1 MSYTAHQF
9 HIPVLGLCYSIDTPL
24 KVARFGISSV
34 LSIVEDQLIEDMR
47 AYHAAK
53 NNIPFDPI
61 PEKDPDHRAKR
72 ITAYLNLLS
81 ELVKQQSADMKQQD
95 FTPGTD
101 LTKYFELLPDNEL
114 KQQFISMMHMPDGEE
129 KDILQQHLKNAVTPG
144 DIDVNIMVKLNNP
157 AYDDNGEKMPEEY
170 SDALS
175 ALRGF
180 AKSKLTSSIVLSAGY
195 NPALFAYAEQF
206 NDFYPDKNNILTK
219 KIIIKVS
226 DYRSALIQGK
236 LCAKKGLWVS
246 EFRIE
251 SGLNCGGHA
260 FPTDGL
266 LMGSILEEFKIN
278 RQALAAELYEMC
290 NAALIAKGK
299 TPFSIMPVQKVTAQ
313 GGIGTA
319 AEQQLLLR
327 YYELDAVGW
336 GSPFLLVPE
345 VTNVDDDTL
354 QLMANAEPDDYRMNH
369 ASPLGVMFNN
379 FMKSSAE
386 AQRKKR
392 ITDNRAGSPCY
403 SKYLASDTEFTERPI
418 CTASRQYQQL
428 KRTQLAAATPSQ
440 ATEIALERLNEKD
453 CLCEGLT
460 ASVRLKNEMP
470 LSHKLSAVTIC
481 PGPNLSWFSGV
492 FSLKEMT
499 DHIYGRLNILN
510 ARYRPHMFI
519 NELKLYVDYFKR
531 LITETAANYNAKQD
545 RYLEKFRNNLL
556 KGIHYY
562 KQLIRLFT
570 YPEKT
575 SAELNA
581 IEAELLEIVL

>member
-47 AYHAAK
+47 TYHAAK

-72 ITAYLNLLS
+72 ITSYLNMLS
-81 ELVKQQSADMKQQD
+81 DLVKQQAADMQQQD

-114 KQQFISMMHMPDGEE
+114 KQEFISMMHMPDGEE
-129 KDILQQHLKNAVTPG
+129 KQLLKQHLKDAMTVG

-157 AYDDNGEKMPEEY
+157 AYDANGEKMPEEY

-180 AKSKLTSSIVLSAGY
+180 ANSNLTSSIVLSAGY
-195 NPALFAYAEQF
+195 NPALFTYAEQF
-206 NDFYPDKNNILTK
+206 SDFYPGENNILTK

-226 DYRSALIQGK
+226 DYRSALVQGK

-290 NAALIAKGK
+290 NAALIVKGK
-299 TPFSIMPVQKVTAQ
+299 TPFITMPVQKVTAQ

-354 QLMANAEPDDYRMNH
+354 QSMANAEPEDYRMSH

-379 FMKSSAE
+379 FTKSSSE
-386 AQRKKR
+386 VQRKKR
-392 ITDNRAGSPCY
+392 IADNRAGSPCY
-403 SKYLASDTEFTERPI
+403 SKYLTSDTEFTERPI

-428 KRTQLAAATPSQ
+428 KRTQLAATTSSQ
-440 ATEIALERLNEKD
+440 ATTIALERLNEKD

-460 ASVRLKNEMP
+460 ASVRLKNDMP

-481 PGPNLSWFSGV
+481 PGPNLSWFSGI

-519 NELKLYVDYFKR
+519 NELKLYVDHFKR
-531 LITETAANYNAKQD
+531 LIVETAANYNARQD

-556 KGIHYY
+556 KGINYY
-562 KQLIRLFT
+562 RQLIQLFT
-570 YPEKT
+570 HPEKT
-575 SAELNA
+575 SAELSA
-581 IEAELLEIVL
+581 IEAELLAIVL

>member
-47 AYHAAK
+47 AYHSVK
-53 NNIPFDPI
+53 NNLPFDPI
-61 PEKDPDHRAKR
+61 PEKDADHRAKR

-81 ELVKQQSADMKQQD
+81 DLVKQQAADMQQQD

-114 KQQFISMMHMPDGEE
+114 KQEFVSMMQMPDGAE
-129 KDILQQHLKNAVTPG
+129 KDTLKQRLKNAITVG

-180 AKSKLTSSIVLSAGY
+180 ANSNLTSSIVLSAGY
-195 NPALFAYAEQF
+195 NPALFTYAEQF
-206 NDFYPDKNNILTK
+206 NDFYPGENNSLTK

-226 DYRSALIQGK
+226 DYRSALVQGK

-260 FPTDGL
+260 FPTDGI
-266 LMGSILEEFKIN
+266 LMGTILEEFKIN

-299 TPFSIMPVQKVTAQ
+299 TPFSSMPTQKVTAQ
-313 GGIGTA
+313 GGVGTA
-319 AEQQLLLR
+319 AEHQLLLH

-345 VTNVDDDTL
+345 VTNVDDETL
-354 QLMANAEPDDYRMNH
+354 QLMANAEPDDYLMNH

-379 FMKSSAE
+379 FRKSSAE

-392 ITDNRAGSPCY
+392 IADNRAGSPCY
-403 SKYLASDTEFTERPI
+403 RNYLASDTEFTERPI

-428 KRTQLAAATPSQ
+428 KRNQLAAATPSE
-440 ATEIALERLNEKD
+440 ATTIELHRLNEKD

-481 PGPNLSWFSGV
+481 PGPNLSWFSGI

-499 DHIYGRLNILN
+499 DHIYERLNILN

-531 LITETAANYNAKQD
+531 LIIETAANYNAKQD

-556 KGIHYY
+556 KGINYY
-562 KQLIRLFT
+562 KQLLHLFT
-570 YPEKT
+570 HPEKT
-575 SAELNA
+575 SAELTA
-581 IEAELLEIVL
+581 MEAELLAIVF